1 MNRKVYKIFKT
12 IEGDNMKKVWKGFAA
27 AATRSEKGTTCNKG
41 SIPCGGASG
50 AI

>member
-27 AATRSEKGTTCNKG
+27 AVFRRCDRRHRFHW
-41 SIPCGGASG
+41 CHLC
-50 AI
+50 